1 MVAGEGV
8 RSSTPGKGARQWTSA
23 GTSIHESAMFNT
35 GIAVPRHELGAP
47 GSNGSGSP
55 FGSSTSN
62 MLRMLDTAW

>member
-35 GIAVPRHELGAP
+35 GIAVPRSRARRTWIKRQRLAFWQLE
-47 GSNGSGSP
+47 
-55 FGSSTSN
+55 
-62 MLRMLDTAW
+62 